1 MFADRARIFI
11 KSGKGG
17 DGHVSFRR
25 ELYVPD
31 GGPDGGK
38 RVTAAKA
45 AILYLK
51 LTRDLTLSETSDI
64 TANILQ
70 KAVKRVE
77 RDAVQAEMV
86 KIW

>member
-1 MFADRARIFI
+1 M
-11 KSGKGG
+11 
-17 DGHVSFRR
+17 V
-25 ELYVPD
+25 
-31 GGPDGGK
+31 
-38 RVTAAKA
+38 VTAAKA

>member
-11 KSGKGG
+11 KSSKGG
-17 DGHVSFRR
+17 DGHVVSDVNCMF
-25 ELYVPD
+25 LMAVLMV
-31 GGPDGGK
+31 
-38 RVTAAKA
+38 VTAAKA

>member
-17 DGHVSFRR
+17 DGHVSSDVNCMF
-25 ELYVPD
+25 LMAALMV
-31 GGPDGGK
+31 
-38 RVTAAKA
+38 VTAAKA

-77 RDAVQAEMV
+77 RDAVQAETV